1 MLYQFAPLYA
11 GQQVPF
17 MGIVRPGVYDIDPDV
32 VRKSGVLV
40 RIPGIDGNPCFV
52 PVTPT
57 PLSPIPTAA
66 SDFIAAISAPTA
78 MNPETDPETEHPE
91 ADNDA
96 APARRG
102 RGRPK
107 KSGK

>member
-1 MLYQFAPLYA
+1 MMYTFTPGHLGEVAYAYQSGPLLRS
-11 GQQVPF
+11 G
-17 MGIVRPGVYDIDPDV
+17 DV
-32 VRKSGVLV
+32 VELDAAQAARLIDSTAGVNGGDCL
-40 RIPGIDGNPCFV
+40 
-52 PVTPT
+52 
-57 PLSPIPTAA
+57 IPTAA
-66 SDFIAAISAPTA
+66 ADFMAAISAPTA
-78 MNPETDPETEHPE
+78 MNPETDPETVHSE